1 MAPGLGELLL
11 LCRSR
16 RVSRG
21 AGCCFSL
28 NGDSVL
34 ARGFL
39 VGYPP
44 LCLQAA
50 LSTFISTESL
60 PHSFASASPMLNPF
74 LSSGLC

>member
-39 VGYPP
+39 VGY
-44 LCLQAA
+44 
-50 LSTFISTESL
+50 L
-60 PHSFASASPMLNPF
+60 PTTVPAGSIEHLH
-74 LSSGLC
+74 LH